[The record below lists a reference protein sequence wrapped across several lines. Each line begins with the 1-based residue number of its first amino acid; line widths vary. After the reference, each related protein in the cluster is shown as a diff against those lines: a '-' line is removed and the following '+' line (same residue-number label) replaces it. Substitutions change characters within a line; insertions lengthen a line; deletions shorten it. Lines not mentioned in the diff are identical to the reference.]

1 MDAEFKTRVGE
12 FEGPLPLLLDLI
24 EKRKLHISEV
34 SLAFVADSYVS
45 YLNGL
50 GEQKPMGEMANFI
63 MVAATLMLI
72 KSISLLPNIQVTE
85 EEKASIEDLE
95 NRLRIYQK
103 IKNLSVNVKS
113 LYGPAKINFRQGVSE
128 HTPVFTPTKSISL
141 ENLSNLLKGLIA
153 SLPIAEIIPQVIVKK
168 ILSLEEV
175 MQDLATRVQS
185 AFKMNFGQF
194 VADKKDRANIIV
206 SFLGMLELVKQ
217 GIVDVRQDAHFSD
230 ISIENLNTSS
240 VPRY

>member
-1 MDAEFKTRVGE
+1 MTSEFKLKVGE

-34 SLAFVADSYVS
+34 SLALVADSYVS

-50 GEQKPMGEMANFI
+50 GEQKSMSEMANFI
-63 MVAATLMLI
+63 VVAATLMLI

-85 EEKASIEDLE
+85 EERASIEDLE
-95 NRLRIYQK
+95 NRLKIYQK
-103 IKNLSVNVKS
+103 IKNLSVHVKKS
-113 LYGPAKINFRQGVSE
+113 FGNKTIMYREGRGEV
-128 HTPVFTPTKSISL
+128 TPVFSPTKSV
-141 ENLSNLLKGLIA
+141 NLLNFNQIIRNLIA
-153 SLPIAEIIPQVIVKK
+153 TLPSVEKIPQVIVKK

-175 MQDLATRVQS
+175 MQDLAKRVQS

-194 VADKKDRANIIV
+194 VADKKDKINIIV

-217 GIVDVRQDAHFSD
+217 GIVEVRQDSHFAD
-230 ISIENLNTSS
+230 ISIENLNSTS
-240 VPRY
+240 VPHY